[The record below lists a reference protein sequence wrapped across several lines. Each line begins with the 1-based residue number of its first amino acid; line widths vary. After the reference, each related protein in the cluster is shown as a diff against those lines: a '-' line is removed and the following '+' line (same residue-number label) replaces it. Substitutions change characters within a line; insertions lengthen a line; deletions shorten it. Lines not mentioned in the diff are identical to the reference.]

1 MKKRIAL
8 LLVLV
13 MTLALFTGCAAK
25 DTTEPKTTTEPE
37 APEET
42 AEPETPATHSP
53 TTGRCPPLRRPPEKP
68 PSRSS

>member
-25 DTTEPKTTTEPE
+25 DTTEPVELIVFAAASMTE
-37 APEET
+37 T
-42 AEPETPATHSP
+42 
-53 TTGRCPPLRRPPEKP
+53 LN
-68 PSRSS
+68 

>member
-25 DTTEPKTTTEPE
+25 DITEPKTTTEPE
-37 APEET
+37 APEKTAEPEAPEET
-42 AEPETPATHSP
+42 AEPVEQGDFLEDTWAA
-53 TTGRCPPLRRPPEKP
+53 G
-68 PSRSS
+68 